1 VPTILSLPLI
11 PDLSPA
17 PTVQRYTYTPGSETV
32 GAIIGTAVTGV
43 VDGTY
48 TSVWNFDV
56 TAWAV
61 GDYWVQ
67 VSGVSDPDA
76 RPVPYRQTLDK
87 ATAYTSFVE
96 FLLDGPSD
104 VVVNTVTQPTATT
117 FKPSGPIIIGDD
129 YLASVGG
136 RNFEH
141 IVNAISGYSAGDL
154 GCKFGGKSVAAYG
167 DQAAGTGWLVT
178 GTVTAV
184 TGGLSLKFDL
194 PKATTQALMP
204 GDYASSIEVYTL
216 VGGYEVTR
224 VTARLPFQLVEKQT

>member
-1 VPTILSLPLI
+1 MTTLKLPLI
-11 PDLSPA
+11 PGLTPA
-17 PTVQRYTYTPGSETV
+17 PTLQRYAYTAGSTTV
-32 GAIIGTAVTGV
+32 GAAVGSAVTGV
-43 VDGTY
+43 VDVTY
-48 TSVWNFDV
+48 SHIWNFDV
-56 TAWAV
+56 TSWAV
-61 GDYWVQ
+61 GEYWVLL
-67 VSGVSDPDA
+67 SGVSTPNA
-76 RPVPYRQTLDK
+76 LPWPCRVRLDK

-104 VVVNTVTQPTATT
+104 VVVNTVTQPTANT

-141 IVNAISGYSAGDL
+141 IVNAISGYAATDL
-154 GCKFGGKSVAAYG
+154 GCKWGGKAVAAYG
-167 DQAAGTGWLVT
+167 DQAVGTGWLVA

-194 PKATTQALMP
+194 PKATTQALMA

-224 VTARLPFQLVEKQT
+224 VTARYPYQLTEKQT

>member
-1 VPTILSLPLI
+1 MTILKLPLI
-11 PDLSPA
+11 AGLSPA
-17 PTVQRYTYTPGSETV
+17 PTVQRYAYTPGSETV
-32 GAIIGTAVTGV
+32 GAIVGSAVTGV

-48 TSVWNFDV
+48 ASVWNFDV
-56 TAWAV
+56 ASWAV
-61 GDYWVQ
+61 GDYWVL
-67 VSGVSDPDA
+67 VSGVSTPNA

-104 VVVNTVTQPTATT
+104 AVINTVTQPTANT
-117 FKPSGPIIIGDD
+117 FRPSGPIIIGDD

-141 IVNAISGYSAGDL
+141 IVNAISGYAAGDL
-154 GCKFGGKSVAAYG
+154 GCKWGGKSVAAYG
-167 DQAAGTGWLVT
+167 DQVAGTGWLVT
-178 GTVTAV
+178 GTVTSV
-184 TGGLSLKFDL
+184 TAGLSLKFDL

-224 VTARLPFQLVEKQT
+224 VTAKYPYQLAEKQT

>member
-1 VPTILSLPLI
+1 MPTILSLPLL
-11 PDLSPA
+11 PGLSPA
-17 PTVQRYTYTPGSETV
+17 PTVQRYTYTAGSETV
-32 GAIIGTAVTGV
+32 GAVIGTAVTGV
-43 VDGTY
+43 VDGTD
-48 TSVWNFDV
+48 THVWDFDV
-56 TAWAV
+56 SAWAV
-61 GDYWVQ
+61 GDYWGLVD
-67 VSGVSDPDA
+67 GVSTPSYYVPVKVTATDA
-76 RPVPYRQTLDK
+76 TYYPTIALM
-87 ATAYTSFVE
+87 
-96 FLLDGPSD
+96 LLDVPSD

-154 GCKFGGKSVAAYG
+154 GCKFGGKAVAAYG
-167 DQAAGTGWLVT
+167 DQAVGTGWLVT

-204 GDYASSIEVYTL
+204 GDYAASIELYTL

-224 VTARLPFQLVEKQT
+224 QTAKYPYQLVEKQT